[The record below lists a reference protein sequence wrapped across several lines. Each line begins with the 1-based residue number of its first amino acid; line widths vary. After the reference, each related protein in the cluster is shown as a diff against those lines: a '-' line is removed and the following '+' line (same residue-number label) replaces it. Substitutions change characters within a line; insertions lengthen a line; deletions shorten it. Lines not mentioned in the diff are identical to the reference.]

1 MKNNLYRNGRNGSSV
16 GFFLT
21 LFDNNL
27 DCQIDE
33 IGSRAQVFWIWQT
46 KKCTPIYLNGQ
57 FTHEYYKLNGSNF
70 QLMCEDSE
78 CTNCRLVCVF
88 LGTIFGI
95 LLGTLSG
102 TLLGTI
108 YAWILQIVQ
117 SVIFM
122 RKFKLPTQVWRFRIY
137 QFQVRVFRI
146 KIVIIKDD
154 YLGFISTSRMSLI
167 SGNVF
172 LWS

>member
-21 LFDNNL
+21 LFDNDL

-46 KKCTPIYLNGQ
+46 KRCTPIYLNGQ

-78 CTNCRLVCVF
+78 CTNCRLVCLF
-88 LGTIFGI
+88 LGT
-95 LLGTLSG
+95 LLG

-108 YAWILQIVQ
+108 LGICEAGQMPITTNKSDQKNWSRLFCSGISQN
-117 SVIFM
+117 SM
-122 RKFKLPTQVWRFRIY
+122 
-137 QFQVRVFRI
+137 
-146 KIVIIKDD
+146 
-154 YLGFISTSRMSLI
+154 YLFS
-167 SGNVF
+167 
-172 LWS
+172 

>member
-1 MKNNLYRNGRNGSSV
+1 MKNKLYRNGRNGSSV

-78 CTNCRLVCVF
+78 CTNCRLVCLF
-88 LGTIFGI
+88 LVAR
-95 LLGTLSG
+95 LGTLQG
-102 TLLGTI
+102 TLLGTLLGHFWGHFLGQFTHEH
-108 YAWILQIVQ
+108 YNLNGSNFQLKCED
-117 SVIFM
+117 SEC
-122 RKFKLPTQVWRFRIY
+122 TNFR
-137 QFQVRVFRI
+137 
-146 KIVIIKDD
+146 
-154 YLGFISTSRMSLI
+154 LGFSELK
-167 SGNVF
+167 
-172 LWS
+172 L